1 MSDFTYEGLSI
12 SENRQQLII
21 DEWNSRPQSPPSLK
35 EMVQLAVP
43 HAEEKLQAGR
53 SSTANVSRPFW
64 LQEILRQN
72 LLMNMLLLVKM
83 YLSPTR

>member
-35 EMVQLAVP
+35 EMVQLAFP
-43 HAEEKLQAGR
+43 MPKKNYRMEEA
-53 SSTANVSRPFW
+53 STANVSRPFGF
-64 LQEILRQN
+64 
-72 LLMNMLLLVKM
+72 KK
-83 YLSPTR
+83 Y